1 MLSLLDLT
9 LAVVPTLKFDFYNR
23 MVTGL
28 LEVSSMFRAFKRLDR
43 QDQILHGTK
52 VCGLLVEFPIKF
64 ELTVNFKTAR
74 VLDLEPTSILLRAD
88 EVIE

>member
-28 LEVSSMFRAFKRLDR
+28 LEISSMFRAFKRWT
-43 QDQILHGTK
+43 GKTK
-52 VCGLLVEFPIKF
+52 SC
-64 ELTVNFKTAR
+64 TAPR
-74 VLDLEPTSILLRAD
+74 YAICWSSSQSSSS
-88 EVIE
+88 

>member
-28 LEVSSMFRAFKRLDR
+28 LEISSMFRAFKRLDR
-43 QDQILHGTK
+43 QDQILD
-52 VCGLLVEFPIKF
+52 CL
-64 ELTVNFKTAR
+64 
-74 VLDLEPTSILLRAD
+74 
-88 EVIE
+88 